1 MRITALQT
9 KGVFA
14 GDCQVGEGFIR
25 VGYFALN
32 DRALV
37 GQTVTLIQTENP
49 TAEAFTIR
57 VPDLS
62 PPAYNAILE
71 RV

>member
-1 MRITALQT
+1 MRIAALQT

-14 GDCQVGEGFIR
+14 GDCQVGEDFIH
-25 VGYFALN
+25 VGYFSLN

-37 GQTVTLIQTENP
+37 GQIVTLIQSENP
-49 TAEAFTIR
+49 TGEAFAIR